1 MFHKNFKNKTKMKK
15 IKLVLAS
22 VAIAVALVSCGGK
35 KEGGSESAAGGNSLD
50 GTWEI
55 VKAEGTMAEMNK
67 GTQYKFEGD
76 KMTLGTGLLQSKGT
90 YKLAGDSII
99 FTIEGGMVMKYTHSM
114 VNNQLV
120 VKVVG
125 SDQVFYMDKK

>member
-1 MFHKNFKNKTKMKK
+1 MKN

-22 VAIAVALVSCGGK
+22 FAIAIAVISCGGK
-35 KEGGSESAAGGNSLD
+35 KEGSSEAGGNSLD

-55 VKAEGTMAEMNK
+55 VKAEGTMADINK
-67 GTQYKFEGD
+67 GTQYKFEGE

-90 YKLAGDSII
+90 YKLSGDSII
-99 FTIEGGMVMKYTHSM
+99 FTMDGGMVMKYTQSM
-114 VNNQLV
+114 VNDQLV
-120 VKVVG
+120 LKVVG